1 MMKWVQRYLALFGL
15 CALIQAFYV
24 PCADAHGTAY
34 RVLENAKAVTAE
46 FFYDDRDP
54 MQYAEVL
61 VFSPLDEKVE
71 HQNGRTDRY
80 GRFAFYPADAG
91 TWRIEV
97 KDGMGHMVQGVIEV
111 APDAKEQTESVKSA
125 ADDRA
130 TVSGRASKSGNIVFG
145 LSIMFNLAAL
155 AYLWKNR
162 TAMKKRPEQ

>member
-1 MMKWVQRYLALFGL
+1 MKYVHSYLILFGL
-15 CALIQAFYV
+15 CAWIQIFYV

-46 FFYDDRDP
+46 FYYDDRQP

-80 GRFAFYPADAG
+80 GRFAFYPEAAG

-97 KDGMGHMVQGVIEV
+97 RDGMGHLARAAIDVV
-111 APDAKEQTESVKSA
+111 PDTSEKTESIKPTEDKREMASGHVSK
-125 ADDRA
+125 
-130 TVSGRASKSGNIVFG
+130 SGRAVFG
-145 LSIMFNLAAL
+145 LSIMFNLAAI
-155 AYLWKNR
+155 AYFWKNR
-162 TAMKKRPEQ
+162 TAMKKHSGK